1 LHLIDKK
8 FQWILLLKRFFSNIW
23 RNKRQF
29 LLGLAVITLLF
40 LLLDLNNRVGELYT
54 LTRQRDLMRTNV
66 NILQSTENALRKQLA
81 YATSESAVEEWAR
94 QDNSYS
100 QPGDKVII
108 PLAQPGFTPIPTI
121 QPTPTTVI
129 LENWQVWSLL
139 FLGEN
144 SNKP

>member
-1 LHLIDKK
+1 MI
-8 FQWILLLKRFFSNIW
+8 ILLL
-23 RNKRQF
+23 
-29 LLGLAVITLLF
+29 

-54 LTRQRDLMRTNV
+54 LTHQRDQMWTQV
-66 NILQSTENALRKQLA
+66 KVLQSTENALRKKLA
-81 YATSESAVEEWAR
+81 YATSESAVDEWAR

-108 PLAQPGFTPIPTI
+108 PMAQPGFTPVPTI
-121 QPTPTTVI
+121 QPTPTMVV
-129 LENWQVWSLL
+129 LEKWQIWSLL

>member
-1 LHLIDKK
+1 LKK
-8 FQWILLLKRFFSNIW
+8 FFSNIW
-23 RNKRQF
+23 QNKRQLF
-29 LLGLAVITLLF
+29 LGLAVIVLLV

-54 LTRQRDLMRTNV
+54 LTRQRDQMRTNV
-66 NILQSTENALRKQLA
+66 VVLQSTENTLRKQIA

-108 PLAQPGFTPIPTI
+108 PLAQPGFTPMPTV
-121 QPTPTTVI
+121 QPTPTTVV
-129 LENWQVWSLL
+129 LENWEIWSLL

-144 SNKP
+144 SNTH

>member
-1 LHLIDKK
+1 LQFIEKT
-8 FQWILLLKRFFSNIW
+8 FQRFLLLKKFFSNIW
-23 RNKRQF
+23 QNKRQF
-29 LLGLAVITLLF
+29 FLGLAVIILLL

-54 LTRQRDLMRTNV
+54 LTRQRDQMRTNV
-66 NILQSTENALRKQLA
+66 VILQSTENALRKQIA

-94 QDNSYS
+94 QDYSYS
-100 QPGDKVII
+100 QPGDRVII
-108 PLAQPGFTPIPTI
+108 PLAQPDFTPVPTI
-121 QPTPTTVI
+121 RPTPTTIV